1 MSYSKKAISLA
12 LAAAMLAQPVF
23 SASAEETDSSLSQ
36 IDVNFYTDGS
46 EPEDSLS
53 SEDDSEES
61 NDSGDSRDSSS
72 DISESGEDA
81 SDFTDVQLTEDE
93 EAVFEEGSVNDT
105 DDQLADYVFEGD
117 TVPCSENDPSYHKF
131 VNNQAKTRAV
141 WGSANLVHQQR
152 FSKHEKVYGI
162 DVSYYQQAIDWNKV
176 KAAGIEY
183 AIIRVGYRGYGNGR
197 LVLDDNFSTYIKGA
211 KAAGL
216 DVGVYFY
223 TQAINT
229 AEAKEEAEFVLKY
242 ISSYD
247 LELPVYYDI
256 EGVDY
261 DTGRLDAANLSKAQ
275 KTALCTAFADTIKKA
290 GYEAG
295 IYANMSWLTY
305 QIDGESL
312 GKTYPIWLAHYTTNT
327 DYSGEFNMWQYTGT
341 GSVNGIGST
350 YVDMNVLY
358 DDGSSDTVTEP
369 ADAPKNIQVKG
380 SVSDAV
386 RIGWDKVSG
395 ATGYYVYIYDYS
407 SGALKK
413 QYTASTN
420 EYRISGLSANT
431 FYKVKVRA
439 SFSGKLGSES
449 SSYTISTKPS
459 TPTGL
464 KASSKTETSI
474 TLKWNAVS
482 GTSFYRIYMYNNDTA
497 AYTKKLDVYDAT
509 TCKITGLTEGA
520 RYRFKIA
527 AVRTTDLKNYLSE
540 RSSNISVATSGAQY
554 YAKTPYTGSSLI
566 QGFADIGITADYSF
580 REGVALINGIGNY
593 TGTAAQNTQ
602 MLNLLKTGK
611 LLKPVYQAPT
621 GIRVV
626 SYVDNGV
633 RVRWNAVPGATSYY
647 AYIYDTA
654 NKKYTRVAEV
664 TDTEYRFSNLEGNT
678 SYKIKIKSV
687 YGKEAGIASS
697 VYTINTRPDTP
708 TGLKASSK
716 TETSVTLKWNAV
728 SGTDFYRIYMYSNDT
743 GEYVKKLD
751 VYGATS
757 CKITGLSKG
766 SRYRFKVGAARTTSI
781 KNYVSAKS
789 GNISVATSG
798 VKYYKKTSYTGGSL
812 YYGLADIGVTSSYS
826 LQERIAEANGVGNYT
841 GTAAQNTQMLDL
853 LKAGKLII
861 PQ

>member
-1 MSYSKKAISLA
+1 
-12 LAAAMLAQPVF
+12 MLAQPVF
-23 SASAEETDSSLSQ
+23 SASAEETDSSVNQ
-36 IDVNFYTDGS
+36 IDLNLYTDSSGA
-46 EPEDSLS
+46 EDSLPSDDDGNDSADMS
-53 SEDDSEES
+53 SDATE
-61 NDSGDSRDSSS
+61 NSGDSSDSSGEEPAQDADSS
-72 DISESGEDA
+72 DTESAGDK
-81 SDFTDVQLTEDE
+81 

-105 DDQLADYVFEGD
+105 DGQLADYVFEGD
-117 TVPCSENDPSYHKF
+117 TAPCSENDPSYHKF
-131 VNNQAKTRAV
+131 INNQAKTRAV

-152 FSKHEKVYGI
+152 FKNHEKIYGI
-162 DVSYYQQAIDWNKV
+162 DVSYYQQTIDWNKV

-242 ISSYD
+242 IKNYD

-261 DTGRLDAANLSKAQ
+261 DVGRLDAANLSKSE
-275 KTALCTAFADTIKKA
+275 KTALCRAFAQTIENA

-305 QIDGESL
+305 QIDGEAL

-327 DYSGEFNMWQYTGT
+327 DYTGEFNMWQYTGT
-341 GSVNGIGST
+341 GSVNGVGSA

-358 DDGSSDTVTEP
+358 DDGSGGSSAQP
-369 ADAPKNIQVKG
+369 SDAPKNIQVKG

-413 QYTASTN
+413 QYTATTN

-431 FYKVKVRA
+431 YYKVKVRA

-449 SSYTISTKPS
+449 ASYTISTKPNVPS
-459 TPTGL
+459 GL

-474 TLKWNAVS
+474 TLKWSAVS
-482 GTSFYRIYMYNNDTA
+482 GTSFYRIYMYNNDTDT
-497 AYTKKLDVYDAT
+497 YTKKLDVYDAT
-509 TCKITGLTEGA
+509 TCKITGLTQGS

-527 AVRTTDLKNYLSE
+527 AVRTTDIRNYLSE
-540 RSSNISVATSGAQY
+540 RSDNISVATSGAQY

-566 QGFADIGITADYSF
+566 QGFAEIGVTADYSY

-593 TGTAAQNTQ
+593 TGTPAQNTQ
-602 MLNLLKTGK
+602 MLNLLKAGK

-621 GIRVV
+621 GISVV

-647 AYIYDTA
+647 VYRYDTSSGSYA
-654 NKKYTRVAEV
+654 RLAEV
-664 TDTEYRFSNLEGNT
+664 TDTEYRYSNLKGNT

-687 YGKEAGIASS
+687 YGEEAGKATSA
-697 VYTINTRPDTP
+697 YTINTKPDTP
-708 TGLKASSK
+708 DGLKASSK
-716 TETSVTLKWNAV
+716 TETSISLKWNAV
-728 SGTDFYRIYMYSNDT
+728 SGTDFYRIYIYSNDT
-743 GEYVKKLD
+743 GEYEKEID

-781 KNYVSAKS
+781 KNYISAKS
-789 GNISVATSG
+789 DNISVATSG
-798 VKYYKKTSYTGGSL
+798 VMYYKKTSYTGGSL

-841 GTAAQNTQMLDL
+841 GTVAQNTQMLNL